1 LPRKI
6 SVLLAAFVLTLCS
19 AAQGPGSYP
28 TISGI
33 TVDPEGAV
41 IPGVKITAKNI
52 DQKRSF
58 GAQSSRAG
66 TFRIAPLSV
75 GRYVI
80 IAAAPGW
87 KLKEPAHVTVN
98 ISSEVNLTLK
108 MEPVTKK

>member
-1 LPRKI
+1 M
-6 SVLLAAFVLTLCS
+6 SAVLAVFAFALCS

-28 TISGI
+28 TITGTI
-33 TVDPEGAV
+33 IDPQGAV

-58 GAQSSRAG
+58 GAQSSGAG

-80 IAAAPGW
+80 IADAPGW
-87 KLKEPAHVTVN
+87 KLKEPVHVIVN